1 MNSLNTLTARHW
13 KDGEKVYVVEV
24 AYENGVL
31 VPTKITENVYLD
43 NPGYYA
49 YIFDRVFL
57 TMEDAR
63 KGFASECDRV
73 QKVVERK
80 IASERRTIEETEHR
94 IEKLRMLGEIVGQR
108 KNSI

>member
-1 MNSLNTLTARHW
+1 MNSLNALTTKQW
-13 KDGEKVYVVEV
+13 KDDEKVYVVEV

-31 VPTKITENVYLD
+31 VPTKITEKIFLD
-43 NPGYYA
+43 SPGYYT

-73 QKVVERK
+73 QKVIGRK
-80 IASERRTIEETEHR
+80 IASERKAIEDTERRIEEL
-94 IEKLRMLGEIVGQR
+94 KMLGEIVGQR
-108 KNSI
+108 KNNI